1 MKTAERILLTAL
13 ELFNEQ
19 GENAITSV
27 DIAMELDISPGN
39 LYYHYKGKEV
49 IIEALMGFH
58 KKQLLNSLN
67 RSLVEN
73 IHAEDLFYY
82 FYILLEKLDLFRFL
96 YRSPVDIAEKYPSI
110 QSAQKQLLKALDSQL
125 EAIFINLQRTNE
137 ITLSSYERPL
147 MVETLTL
154 LMTQAGQSS
163 KPFLKQSTEARLYH
177 VLSLM
182 MVNLLPRLKLP
193 ESAITHI
200 LNAIQSHSVSH
211 LNSNLPDLS

>member
-19 GENAITSV
+19 GENAVTSV

-49 IIEALMGFH
+49 IVDALMALH
-58 KKQLLNSLN
+58 KRQLLGALN

-73 IHAEDLFYY
+73 IHAEDVFYY
-82 FYILLEKLDLFRFL
+82 FYILIEKLHLFRFL
-96 YRSPVDIAEKYPSI
+96 YRSPADIVEKYPSI
-110 QSAQKQLLKALDSQL
+110 QSAQKQLFKALENQL
-125 EAIFINLQRTNE
+125 DAIFKKLQSEDE
-137 ITLSSYERPL
+137 ITLSAYERPL
-147 MVETLTL
+147 MVESLTL
-154 LMTQAGQSS
+154 LMTQAGQSANS
-163 KPFLKQSTEARLYH
+163 FINQSTETRLYH

-182 MVNLLPRLKLP
+182 MVNLLPRLKLSEP
-193 ESAITHI
+193 AIKQI
-200 LNAIQSHSVSH
+200 LNAIQSHSVSN